1 MTTVLKAAA
10 ILLTLL
16 LAGLGIA
23 FVAGGLSQ
31 RELQEQALLVLSVV
45 SILAAAGLVLN
56 LLLKNRDPR

>member
-23 FVAGGLSQ
+23 FVTGALSQ
-31 RELQEQALLVLSVV
+31 PELQEQALLVLSVV
-45 SILAAAGLVLN
+45 SILTAVGLILN